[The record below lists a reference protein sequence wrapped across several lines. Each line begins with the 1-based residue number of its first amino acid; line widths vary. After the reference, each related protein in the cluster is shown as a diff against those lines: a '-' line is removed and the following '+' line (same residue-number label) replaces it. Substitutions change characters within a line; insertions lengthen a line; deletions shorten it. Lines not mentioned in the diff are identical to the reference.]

1 MPIADIPPQTQNPA
15 FCLRIEGGSRSPS
28 GRSQTPSVFVTSKSG
43 QSRLKGRSQAELQAI
58 WDRLSQIAKRAHGQN
73 TDLAPHTLMATMGFL
88 VDFQNRVAPI
98 ASNAPHLTWSA
109 EGEVVLEWRAGEK
122 QLIFYINDQQ
132 ITFLKAWGDDI
143 HNEMEEGGISSRQ
156 QVSALW
162 QWLKN

>member
-1 MPIADIPPQTQNPA
+1 MPIADIPPQTQNPP
-15 FCLRIEGGSRSPS
+15 FCLRIERGSRSSS
-28 GRSQTPSVFVTSKSG
+28 GQAQTPSVFINSKSG
-43 QSRLKGRSQAELQAI
+43 QSRIRERSQVELQKF
-58 WDRLSQIAKRAHGQN
+58 WGKLNQIAKRARGQN
-73 TDLAPHTLMATMGFL
+73 TDLAPQTLVATMGFL

-122 QLIFYINDQQ
+122 QLIFYIGNQN

-143 HNEMEEGGISSRQ
+143 HNEMEEGGVGSSQ
-156 QVSALW
+156 DMSALW